1 MLENVIFD
9 TGVDKQE
16 IKDTLKSE
24 VKRLGERLSVL
35 QQDIK
40 KNDIPVIVL
49 FEGWGA
55 AGKGSFIGKTIL
67 NLDPRDSHTF
77 NTTKPTEEEKR
88 KPFMNRF
95 WCDIPQNGEITFF
108 DRGWYFEYSKENNKQ
123 IKIFERQLRDNGY
136 LVIKIFLH
144 ITKEEQKARLD
155 KLLASKNTAWRV
167 SKKDLKE
174 NKNYEKNFKKYDEML
189 EMTNTEYAPWNV
201 VSSMNK
207 TEAMHDILSIIVENI
222 ESRLKSKDSDRIGI
236 RAESMQHELVDMP
249 KLKDIDLAICSMEED
264 EYRKTL
270 KKLQKKLNKLSYKL
284 YKKRIPLIICYEG
297 WDAAGKGGNIKR
309 VASSL
314 DPRDYEVT
322 PIAAPVSYE
331 KNRHF
336 LWRFQK
342 KLPKTGH
349 IVIFDRT
356 WYGRVM
362 VERLEGFCSEN
373 AWKRAYNEINEFE
386 AELTDWGAVVV
397 KFWLQI
403 DKDEQLKR
411 FNDRKNTP
419 EKQWKITDEDWRN
432 REKWDKYEVAVNQMI
447 KYTSTKNAPWTI
459 IESNS
464 KYYARIKALETII
477 VAVEQRLD
485 RE

>member
-1 MLENVIFD
+1 M
-9 TGVDKQE
+9 G
-16 IKDTLKSE
+16 
-24 VKRLGERLSVL
+24 RL
-35 QQDIK
+35 
-40 KNDIPVIVL
+40 
-49 FEGWGA
+49 
-55 AGKGSFIGKTIL
+55 
-67 NLDPRDSHTF
+67 H
-77 NTTKPTEEEKR
+77 
-88 KPFMNRF
+88 
-95 WCDIPQNGEITFF
+95 

-477 VAVEQRLD
+477 AAVEQRLD

>member
-1 MLENVIFD
+1 
-9 TGVDKQE
+9 
-16 IKDTLKSE
+16 
-24 VKRLGERLSVL
+24 
-35 QQDIK
+35 
-40 KNDIPVIVL
+40 
-49 FEGWGA
+49 
-55 AGKGSFIGKTIL
+55 
-67 NLDPRDSHTF
+67 
-77 NTTKPTEEEKR
+77 
-88 KPFMNRF
+88 MNRF

-222 ESRLKSKDSDRIGI
+222 ESRLKSNDSDRIGI

-477 VAVEQRLD
+477 AAVEQRLD

>member
-9 TGVDKQE
+9 TGAEKQE

-55 AGKGSFIGKTIL
+55 AGKGSFIGKIIL
-67 NLDPRDSHTF
+67 NLDPRGSHTF

-477 VAVEQRLD
+477 AAVEQRLD

>member
-1 MLENVIFD
+1 
-9 TGVDKQE
+9 
-16 IKDTLKSE
+16 
-24 VKRLGERLSVL
+24 
-35 QQDIK
+35 
-40 KNDIPVIVL
+40 
-49 FEGWGA
+49 
-55 AGKGSFIGKTIL
+55 
-67 NLDPRDSHTF
+67 
-77 NTTKPTEEEKR
+77 
-88 KPFMNRF
+88 
-95 WCDIPQNGEITFF
+95 
-108 DRGWYFEYSKENNKQ
+108 
-123 IKIFERQLRDNGY
+123 
-136 LVIKIFLH
+136 
-144 ITKEEQKARLD
+144 
-155 KLLASKNTAWRV
+155 
-167 SKKDLKE
+167 
-174 NKNYEKNFKKYDEML
+174 ML

-477 VAVEQRLD
+477 AAVEQRLD

>member
-9 TGVDKQE
+9 TGAEKQE

-67 NLDPRDSHTF
+67 NLDPRGSHTF

-222 ESRLKSKDSDRIGI
+222 ESRLKSNDSDRIGI

-309 VASSL
+309 VSSSL
-314 DPRDYEVT
+314 VPRYYEVT

-477 VAVEQRLD
+477 AAVEQRLD

>member
-9 TGVDKQE
+9 TGAEKQE

-67 NLDPRDSHTF
+67 NLDPRGSHTF

-432 REKWDKYEVAVNQMI
+432 REKWDEYEIAVNQMI

-477 VAVEQRLD
+477 AAVEQRLD

>member
-1 MLENVIFD
+1 MLENVILD
-9 TGVDKQE
+9 TDVNKDQ
-16 IKDTLKSE
+16 IKNTLKSE

-35 QQDIK
+35 QQEIK
-40 KNDIPVIVL
+40 RNNIPVIVL

-55 AGKGSFIGKTIL
+55 AGKGSLIGKTIL
-67 NLDPRDSHTF
+67 NLDPRGSSMF
-77 NTTKPTEEEKR
+77 NTTKPTQEELR

-95 WCDIPQNGEITFF
+95 WCDIPQNGEIAFF
-108 DRGWYFEYSKENNKQ
+108 DRGWYFEYSKKNKES
-123 IKIFERQLRDNGY
+123 INIFERQLRDNGY

-144 ITKEEQKARLD
+144 ITKEEQRARFD
-155 KLLASKNTAWRV
+155 RLLASKNTAWRV
-167 SKKDLKE
+167 TDKDLKE
-174 NKNYEKNFKKYDEML
+174 NKNYDKSYKKYDEML
-189 EMTNTEYAPWNV
+189 EETNTEYAPWNV
-201 VSSMNK
+201 ISGMYK
-207 TEAMHDILSIIVENI
+207 TEAMHEILSIIVENI
-222 ESRLKSKDSDRIGI
+222 EARIKSNDGDGIGI
-236 RAESMQHELVDMP
+236 RPEDMQHELVDMP
-249 KLKDIDLAICSMEED
+249 KLKDVDLAICSMEED

-270 KKLQKKLNKLSYKL
+270 KKLQKKLGRLAYRL

-309 VASSL
+309 VAASL

-336 LWRFQK
+336 LWRFQNR
-342 KLPKTGH
+342 LPKTGH
-349 IVIFDRT
+349 IAIFDRT

-373 AWKRAYNEINEFE
+373 SWKRAYNEINEFE
-386 AELTDWGAVVV
+386 AELNEWGAVVV

-411 FNDRKNTP
+411 FTDRQNTP

-447 KYTSTKNAPWTI
+447 KYTSTRKCPWTI

-477 VAVEQRLD
+477 AAVEKKLA
-485 RE
+485 E

>member
-9 TGVDKQE
+9 TGAEKQE

-67 NLDPRDSHTF
+67 NLDPRGSHTF

-136 LVIKIFLH
+136 LVIKIFIH

-477 VAVEQRLD
+477 AAVEQRLD

>member
-9 TGVDKQE
+9 IGVDKQE

-67 NLDPRDSHTF
+67 NLAPRGSHTF

-464 KYYARIKALETII
+464 KNYARIKALETII
-477 VAVEQRLD
+477 AAVEQRLD

>member
-9 TGVDKQE
+9 MGAEKQE

-67 NLDPRDSHTF
+67 NLDPRGSHTF

-477 VAVEQRLD
+477 AAVEQRLD

>member
-1 MLENVIFD
+1 MLQNIILD
-9 TGVDKQE
+9 TDTDKEQ

-40 KNDIPVIVL
+40 KNNIPVIVL

-55 AGKGSFIGKTIL
+55 SGKGSFIGKTIL
-67 NLDPRDSHTF
+67 NLDPRGSHML
-77 NTTKPTEEEKR
+77 NTTKPTDEEKR

-108 DRGWYFEYSKENNKQ
+108 DRGWYFEYSKDRNKQ
-123 IKIFERQLRDNGY
+123 IKVFERQLIDNGY

-167 SKKDLKE
+167 TEKDLKE
-174 NKNYEKNFKKYDEML
+174 NKNYEKNLKKYDDML
-189 EMTNTEYAPWNV
+189 EQTNTEYAPWNV

-222 ESRLKSKDSDRIGI
+222 ENRLKSNDSDRIGI
-236 RAESMQHELVDMP
+236 RPEAMQHELVDMP
-249 KLKDIDLAICSMEED
+249 KLKDVDLAICSMEED

-349 IVIFDRT
+349 IAIFDRT

-411 FNDRKNTP
+411 FTDRQNTP

-477 VAVEQRLD
+477 SAVEDRLD
-485 RE
+485 KE

>member
-9 TGVDKQE
+9 TGAEKQE

-67 NLDPRDSHTF
+67 NLDPRGSHTF

-222 ESRLKSKDSDRIGI
+222 ESRLKSNDSDRIGI

-386 AELTDWGAVVV
+386 AELTDWGAV
-397 KFWLQI
+397 
-403 DKDEQLKR
+403 
-411 FNDRKNTP
+411 
-419 EKQWKITDEDWRN
+419 
-432 REKWDKYEVAVNQMI
+432 
-447 KYTSTKNAPWTI
+447 
-459 IESNS
+459 
-464 KYYARIKALETII
+464 
-477 VAVEQRLD
+477 
-485 RE
+485 

>member
-9 TGVDKQE
+9 TGAEKQE

-67 NLDPRDSHTF
+67 NLDPRGSHTF

-477 VAVEQRLD
+477 ATVEQRLD

>member
-9 TGVDKQE
+9 TGAEKQE

-67 NLDPRDSHTF
+67 NLDPRGSHTF

-95 WCDIPQNGEITFF
+95 WCDIPQYGEITFF

-477 VAVEQRLD
+477 AAVEQRLD

>member
-1 MLENVIFD
+1 
-9 TGVDKQE
+9 
-16 IKDTLKSE
+16 
-24 VKRLGERLSVL
+24 
-35 QQDIK
+35 
-40 KNDIPVIVL
+40 
-49 FEGWGA
+49 
-55 AGKGSFIGKTIL
+55 
-67 NLDPRDSHTF
+67 
-77 NTTKPTEEEKR
+77 
-88 KPFMNRF
+88 MNRF

-477 VAVEQRLD
+477 AAVEQRLD

>member
-9 TGVDKQE
+9 TGAEKQE

-55 AGKGSFIGKTIL
+55 AGKGNFIGKTIL
-67 NLDPRDSHTF
+67 NLDPRGSHTF

-477 VAVEQRLD
+477 AAVEQRLD

>member
-9 TGVDKQE
+9 TGAEKQE

-67 NLDPRDSHTF
+67 NLDPRGSHTF

-419 EKQWKITDEDWRN
+419 EKQWKISM
-432 REKWDKYEVAVNQMI
+432 K
-447 KYTSTKNAPWTI
+447 
-459 IESNS
+459 
-464 KYYARIKALETII
+464 
-477 VAVEQRLD
+477 
-485 RE
+485 